1 MHIITK
7 LTYNKSEGLPFS
19 PSGAES
25 DSSSYA
31 FIASHISI
39 KALDFLQKVC

>member
-7 LTYNKSEGLPFS
+7 LSYNKGEGLPFS
-19 PSGAES
+19 PSDAKS

-31 FIASHISI
+31 FIASHIFI
-39 KALDFLQKVC
+39 KALDFL